1 MYTQSYKD
9 ANPQG
14 LLIEMKQLL
23 AQGTMRLIDT
33 FWMTETMGFHKLSI
47 SGQLT
52 KICLIGK
59 LTNRVT
65 DNIKSNFSLHIRS
78 KVCLE

>member
-1 MYTQSYKD
+1 
-9 ANPQG
+9 
-14 LLIEMKQLL
+14 
-23 AQGTMRLIDT
+23 
-33 FWMTETMGFHKLSI
+33 MGFHKLSI
-47 SGQLT
+47 LGQLT

-65 DNIKSNFSLHIRS
+65 DNIKSNFSLHIRP